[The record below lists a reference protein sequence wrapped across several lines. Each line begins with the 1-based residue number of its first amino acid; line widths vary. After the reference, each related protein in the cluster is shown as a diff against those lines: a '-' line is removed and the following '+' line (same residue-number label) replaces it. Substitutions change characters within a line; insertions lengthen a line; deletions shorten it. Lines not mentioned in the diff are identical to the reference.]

1 MTIAMKTCLGMT
13 ALLLFLVP
21 SESAEAQFL
30 GEVVC
35 WWCIEE
41 DGMHGFNLN
50 GRGCSSEG
58 EYPDNPTPS
67 QCVRCGKTS
76 ECHTDR
82 RPGSCHIPCGPD
94 GDDAVVAVTEIQEAM
109 ETEDVAVVASALMKE
124 RTGVSVEFI
133 PEGGRI
139 DLVLPCH
146 PSMPFRTIPVV
157 PEFREALVAELSAY
171 RRGRPTL

>member
-1 MTIAMKTCLGMT
+1 MTIAMKTCLGMA

-21 SESAEAQFL
+21 SEPAEAQFL
-30 GEVVC
+30 GEPVC

-41 DGMHGFNLN
+41 GGMHSFTLN
-50 GRGCSSEG
+50 GRGCGSEG
-58 EYPDNPTPS
+58 EYPDHPAPS
-67 QCVRCGKTS
+67 QCVRCGGTS
-76 ECHTDR
+76 ECHYR
-82 RPGSCHIPCGPD
+82 RKAGPCHIACGPD
-94 GDDAVVAVTEIQEAM
+94 GDEAVVAVTEIQEAM

-124 RTGVSVEFI
+124 RSGVSVEFI

-157 PEFREALVAELSAY
+157 PEFREALVAELNADP
-171 RRGRPTL
+171 RGRSTL